1 MALTV
6 SEIVPAQT
14 VGADFK
20 RAVIQVTL
28 DNSYPTG
35 GEALDLS
42 GYGFTTVLGCQFLG
56 DTVADNGY
64 KFSLAGTRANGGLT
78 ASTCKIC
85 ANWAASGTPAVFPEV
100 TNTTDLS
107 AVILTMVVDGV

>member
-1 MALTV
+1 M
-6 SEIVPAQT
+6 
-14 VGADFK
+14 
-20 RAVIQVTL
+20 

-42 GYGFTTVLGCQFLG
+42 AAAYGFTTVYNAKFQG

-64 KFSLAGTRANGGLT
+64 KFALAGTRANGGLT

-100 TNTTDLS
+100 TNTTDTFQ
-107 AVILTMVVDGV
+107 AAHP